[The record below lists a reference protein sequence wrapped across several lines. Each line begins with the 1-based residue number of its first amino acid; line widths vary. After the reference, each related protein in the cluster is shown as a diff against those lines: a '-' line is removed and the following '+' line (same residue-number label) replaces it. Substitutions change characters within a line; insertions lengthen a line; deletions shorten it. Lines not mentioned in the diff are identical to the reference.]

1 MGLPLDQVY
10 LAFRSL
16 TSRSGRYRAGW
27 GQRMH
32 WGWEYFGE
40 SKAILLL
47 TGLSFSWASVCS
59 TARSSHP
66 SESKVQVGGL
76 EQDVGV

>member
-40 SKAILLL
+40 SKSNPSSNRLKLLL
-47 TGLSFSWASVCS
+47 GQRLFN
-59 TARSSHP
+59 
-66 SESKVQVGGL
+66 G
-76 EQDVGV
+76 